1 MQITELYLQDDDK
14 IMLDDFTLVPHKDLF
29 KLNKAELL
37 PYERVD
43 NIWMSITIEMDTGLM
58 TYSRVVY
65 TLFDLL
71 SDIGG
76 LSGILI
82 SFFLMIVTAW
92 NHNKFDN
99 MLVSRLFKIK
109 RRDKGADE
117 AETISNSC
125 MPNCTDWILSFFPD
139 CCICCKRARR
149 EVAMQKARDKLAGET
164 NIIEIVRAW
173 RYMEIALRQLIP
185 ANELGLLKEKA

>member
-1 MQITELYLQDDDK
+1 M
-14 IMLDDFTLVPHKDLF
+14 
-29 KLNKAELL
+29 
-37 PYERVD
+37 PYEKQD

-58 TYSRVVY
+58 TYERTVY

-82 SFFLMIVTAW
+82 SLFFLIVSTW

-99 MLVSRLFKIK
+99 MLVSRLFKI
-109 RRDKGADE
+109 RRETTGEDDE
-117 AETISNSC
+117 IVNSC
-125 MPNCTDWILSFFPD
+125 MPNCTDWIFSLLPNF
-139 CCICCKRARR
+139 CICCKRARK
-149 EVAMQKARDKLAGET
+149 EVAMQKARDKLASET
-164 NIIEIVRAW
+164 NIVGIIRAT

-185 ANELGLLKEKA
+185 AQELRKLKEKALYKTIDPDASEDEEHEPLIVNLRPEHMPAA